1 MTSNRGINIAHPNLQ
16 NLDPVAHRRLTEMHW
31 TFQSHFEPATHP
43 QYSYPAG
50 PLGPARAANPAPPQ
64 SQPLHNRAVLGLP
77 GAYTAFD
84 ASIKTEADQ
93 MSISICGH
101 WRANLPVYLGQI
113 LEHWLKHNVR
123 QAVWTDDQKKAVVAR
138 TLIMFEP
145 LYIYSARALGNQLH
159 AIPAVVNLPVV
170 GQAFLFHGLLPGAP
184 SGFAANPGAG
194 LVAVGNNQV
203 AFNRMVA
210 VETQYISFLQP
221 FYELVAYA
229 AMTINPGAYNFAANA
244 PPYGIPNAANV
255 NQMQNYICL
264 ETTACDG
271 KAAHHP
277 LPGPGGAPGR
287 RELQHVKLCPTRK
300 DNGLQFHTF
309 NLDTI
314 QQLFTNLSPAALAA
328 NGGIP
333 MMYFDPRPGGGPTPT
348 ANRVRG
354 LPAAQRTSLL
364 FQFFNHTKLRQLRYN
379 AVTDV
384 YTFRNRGINMSI
396 ERPRIITDGEQTYLG
411 FLVTH
416 PNALTGRQRIPMEE
430 ELRQVSPLNNP
441 GFHDEFRVA
450 QNPDHHGGDL
460 LLQSRR
466 PIVTSGR
473 VVQLPTGGDRPII
486 EVDFGQRNHICAVY
500 GDRSDVAATQRAL
513 FVLGVPPPAR
523 GPIRAAMR
531 EPVKIVR
538 GRHFRE
544 KSGTAWFERKHKAYI
559 AQAVANHTALVLQF
573 VGGGAAADAPAPP
586 RHNLQE
592 MIDNL
597 RGRRDALHGGTVRSI
612 CDYYNIFYQQVD
624 EVRVHFNGRLFQ
636 RTRLSRN
643 MQTQHALS
651 TVARYILDPMGTNAN
666 NVSKLQ
672 RMRSV
677 NLLRIPANAAPGTLN
692 NRAGRRSI
700 IPPVIPAP
708 PAWGPAPVVAP
719 RPLLFVGQAKFKWQK
734 GHGSVPTATMMRE
747 FAIQNG
753 IGVYSP
759 ERGTS
764 DHCQESVVGYE
775 QLAAPANQAPAAI
788 AALLANFNASAHQT
802 APAIVQST
810 WCSYHQT
817 KKRLRCSNK
826 RSLGNQFVQQAPALA
841 ANPFRPGHVIEG
853 IGPHRGGHR
862 RKLYCFDDNTGAVY
876 RTFAPAPNGCPRRRL
891 HAPQSKRLKRC
902 NQPPGARCQGLP
914 HAQAGGA
921 MATTTLKVDR
931 DPAAGGAFRYIG
943 FQYVYGRGA
952 RPPWNVQPGW
962 AYVPP
967 PAARWV

>member
-1 MTSNRGINIAHPNLQ
+1 
-16 NLDPVAHRRLTEMHW
+16 
-31 TFQSHFEPATHP
+31 
-43 QYSYPAG
+43 
-50 PLGPARAANPAPPQ
+50 
-64 SQPLHNRAVLGLP
+64 
-77 GAYTAFD
+77 
-84 ASIKTEADQ
+84 
-93 MSISICGH
+93 
-101 WRANLPVYLGQI
+101 
-113 LEHWLKHNVR
+113 
-123 QAVWTDDQKKAVVAR
+123 
-138 TLIMFEP
+138 
-145 LYIYSARALGNQLH
+145 
-159 AIPAVVNLPVV
+159 
-170 GQAFLFHGLLPGAP
+170 
-184 SGFAANPGAG
+184 
-194 LVAVGNNQV
+194 
-203 AFNRMVA
+203 
-210 VETQYISFLQP
+210 
-221 FYELVAYA
+221 
-229 AMTINPGAYNFAANA
+229 MTINPGAYNFAANA
-244 PPYGIPNAANV
+244 PPYGIPNAANM

-264 ETTACDG
+264 ETTPCDG
-271 KAAHHP
+271 KAAHRP
-277 LPGPGGAPGR
+277 LPGPGGAPGH
-287 RELQHVKLCPTRK
+287 RELKHVKLCPTCK

-348 ANRVRG
+348 ANRVPG
-354 LPAAQRTSLL
+354 LTAAQRTSLL

-384 YTFRNRGINMSI
+384 YTFRNCGINMSI
-396 ERPRIITDGEQTYLG
+396 ERPHIITDGEQTYLG
-411 FLVTH
+411 FL
-416 PNALTGRQRIPMEE
+416 
-430 ELRQVSPLNNP
+430 
-441 GFHDEFRVA
+441 
-450 QNPDHHGGDL
+450 NPDHHGGDL

-486 EVDFGQRNHICAVY
+486 GVDFGQRNHICAVY

-513 FVLGVPPPAR
+513 FVPGAPPSAH
-523 GPIRAAMR
+523 GPIRAAIR

-538 GRHFRE
+538 GRHYRE
-544 KSGTAWFERKHKAYI
+544 KSGTAWFQRKHKAYI

-573 VGGGAAADAPAPP
+573 VAGGAAAGTPAPP
-586 RHNLQE
+586 RFNLQE
-592 MIDNL
+592 MIDTL
-597 RGRRDALHGGTVRSI
+597 RGHRDTLHGGTVRSI
-612 CDYYNIFYQQVD
+612 CDYYNIFYQQVN

-651 TVARYILDPMGTNAN
+651 TVARYILDPVGTNAN

-677 NLLRIPANAAPGTLN
+677 NLLRISANAAPGTLN
-692 NRAGRRSI
+692 NRAGRCSI
-700 IPPVIPAP
+700 MPPVIPAP
-708 PAWGPAPVVAP
+708 PAWGPAPVMAP

-764 DHCQESVVGYE
+764 NHCQESVVRYE

-788 AALLANFNASAHQT
+788 AALLANLDAGAHQT
-802 APAIVQST
+802 APAIMQST
-810 WCSYHQT
+810 FCSYHQT
-817 KKRLRCSNK
+817 KKRVRRSNK
-826 RSLGNQFVQQAPALA
+826 RILGIQFVQPAPALA
-841 ANPFRPGHVIEG
+841 ANPFRPGHVIGG
-853 IGPHRGGHR
+853 IGPHRRGHR

-876 RTFAPAPNGCPRRRL
+876 RTFAPAPNGCPRLRL

-914 HAQAGGA
+914 HTQAGGA